1 MPARGGAQ
9 AHENTPIGAG
19 HARDTQ
25 PSTLTGPWSPVA
37 LALTPHPVTGKK
49 ILPVKPQPLPSL
61 SRRGKERPAT
71 AMMEGTP

>member
-49 ILPVKPQPLPSL
+49 PS
-61 SRRGKERPAT
+61 R
-71 AMMEGTP
+71 